1 MNNEVIKSNGDLVVG
16 KTDYDPMGNM
26 IYEPGLGKLALWY
39 GFAGG
44 SLFGIL
50 AYVISSGTIPV
61 RDFGQFAT
69 SGNGVATFV
78 GTIIGIAIGGLTGSL
93 IGLKGI
99 VHYNSKMKK
108 VNNKQK

>member
-1 MNNEVIKSNGDLVVG
+1 MKNEVIKSNEELVVG
-16 KTDYDPMGNM
+16 KTDYDPVGNM
-26 IYEPGLGKLALWY
+26 IYEPRLCKLALWY

-44 SLFGIL
+44 ILFAVL
-50 AYVISSGTIPV
+50 AYLISSGTIPI

-93 IGLKGI
+93 TGLKRI
-99 VHYNSKMKK
+99 VHYNNEIKR
-108 VNNKQK
+108 VNGEQQ